1 MADYCEN
8 GYSFF
13 TETVREHDYYL
24 ISLFIFDFLFQLVQA
39 LFLIRL
45 ALDIVMMR
53 TTMLVVVLMGVT
65 VVDLMSRLLIA
76 QSANVW
82 EKILL
87 AKLLL
92 DLFVPAQ

>member
-1 MADYCEN
+1 MAEYCEN
-8 GYSFF
+8 GFFF
-13 TETVREHDYYL
+13 TDSIMEDGYYL
-24 ISLFIFDFLFQLVQA
+24 ISLFIFDFVFQLVQV
-39 LFLIRL
+39 LFLIGL
-45 ALDIVMMR
+45 VMVIVMMR
-53 TTMLVVVLMGVT
+53 TTMLVVALMGVT

-92 DLFVPAQ
+92 DHFVPAQ

>member
-1 MADYCEN
+1 MDF
-8 GYSFF
+8 FF
-13 TETVREHDYYL
+13 TDSIMEHGYYL
-24 ISLFIFDFLFQLVQA
+24 ISLFIFDFVFQLVKVQT
-39 LFLIRL
+39 LIGL
-45 ALDIVMMR
+45 VMVTVKMR

-82 EKILL
+82 EKILQ

-92 DLFVPAQ
+92 DLFVPAP

>member
-1 MADYCEN
+1 MACKIA
-8 GYSFF
+8 
-13 TETVREHDYYL
+13 YYL
-24 ISLFIFDFLFQLVQA
+24 ISLFIFDFIFQLVQA

-65 VVDLMSRLLIA
+65 VVDLMSRLLIV
-76 QSANVW
+76 QSVNAW

-92 DLFVPAQ
+92 DLFVPVQ

>member
-1 MADYCEN
+1 MHC
-8 GYSFF
+8 YS
-13 TETVREHDYYL
+13 L
-24 ISLFIFDFLFQLVQA
+24 ISLFIFDFVFQLVQA

-76 QSANVW
+76 QSVNVW
-82 EKILL
+82 EKILQ
-87 AKLLL
+87 AKLHL
-92 DLFVPAQ
+92 DLFVPAP

>member
-1 MADYCEN
+1 MACKI
-8 GYSFF
+8 GYYF
-13 TETVREHDYYL
+13 
-24 ISLFIFDFLFQLVQA
+24 ISLFIFDLVFQLVQA
-39 LFLIRL
+39 LFLKRL
-45 ALDIVMMR
+45 VLVGVMMR
-53 TTMLVVVLMGVT
+53 TTTLVVALMGVT

-92 DLFVPAQ
+92 DLFVPAL